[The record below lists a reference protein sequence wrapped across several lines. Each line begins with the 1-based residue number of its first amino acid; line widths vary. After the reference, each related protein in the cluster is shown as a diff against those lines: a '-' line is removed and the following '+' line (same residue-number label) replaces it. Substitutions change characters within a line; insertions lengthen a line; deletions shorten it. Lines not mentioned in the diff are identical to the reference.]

1 MRIGKL
7 RMLLEQYG
15 EATLR
20 DIIVEMY
27 RHTPKHLIEEK
38 DVDFML
44 SQFTRYK
51 EQKSSDERHSLSQTI
66 ILAERFVELAY
77 DHLYVLP
84 NQVMTER
91 DQKNWYI
98 HAKKIIRDLTY
109 YAEEDADA
117 RTMYEEMFFLL
128 SSSAGEEPLF
138 TTSDPFRLL
147 KLSQTDMLTQLI
159 YYYRL
164 DAPNAE
170 VWIDRSLYTALHV
183 AKDVDSSRVDLLST
197 LLAHPFTSTEW
208 STFHHRVV
216 TLCDRML
223 AKAADDE
230 HALEDYQ
237 ALKMLELE
245 LLVERGHLSEAEQK
259 LFAEYIPFFSH
270 RSEPF
275 KVYIDLLES
284 RGHLDE
290 TKRLRR
296 LAKEK
301 RIPF

>member
-20 DIIVEMY
+20 DVIVEMY
-27 RHTPKHLIEEK
+27 RNIPKTVIEEK
-38 DVDFML
+38 DIDFMV

-77 DHLYVLP
+77 DHLYLVP
-84 NQVMTER
+84 NQVMSER

-98 HAKKIIRDLTY
+98 HAKKIIRDLVH
-109 YAEEDADA
+109 YADDEPEA
-117 RTMYEEMFFLL
+117 RTMYEEMFLLL

-138 TTSDPFRLL
+138 ATSDPFRLL
-147 KLSQTDMLTQLI
+147 KLSQTSMLSQLI
-159 YYYRL
+159 QYYQL
-164 DAPNAE
+164 DAPAPV

-183 AKDVDSSRVDLLST
+183 PKDVDSTRVDLLST
-197 LLAHPFTSTEW
+197 LLEQSYSIAEW
-208 STFHHRVV
+208 NLLHERLT
-216 TLCDRML
+216 TLCDRTL
-223 AKAADDE
+223 AKAQTDDN
-230 HALEDYQ
+230 ALADYQ

-245 LLVERGHLSEAEQK
+245 LLVERGLLSEAEQK

-275 KVYIDLLES
+275 KVYVNMLES
-284 RGHLDE
+284 HGHTNE

-301 RIPF
+301 RIQL

>member
-15 EATLR
+15 ESTLR
-20 DIIVEMY
+20 DLVVEMY
-27 RHTPKHLIEEK
+27 RHMPKTVIEEK
-38 DVDFML
+38 EMDFML

-51 EQKSSDERHSLSQTI
+51 AQKSSEERHSLSQII

-77 DHLYVLP
+77 DHLYLMP
-84 NQVMTER
+84 NQIMSER

-98 HAKKIIRDLTY
+98 HAKKILRDLSY
-109 YAEEDADA
+109 YAEDDIEA
-117 RTMYEEMFFLL
+117 RTMYEEMFLLL

-138 TTSDPFRLL
+138 STSDPFRLL
-147 KLSQTDMLTQLI
+147 KLSQTTMLTQLI
-159 YYYRL
+159 HYYQL
-164 DAPNAE
+164 DAPTSE

-183 AKDVDSSRVDLLST
+183 PKDVDSTRVDLLST
-197 LLAHPFTSTEW
+197 LLEQPYTSAEW
-208 STFHHRVV
+208 TLFHERLIA
-216 TLCDRML
+216 LCERTL
-223 AKAADDE
+223 AKASTDDN
-230 HALEDYQ
+230 ALEDYQ

-245 LLVERGHLSEAEQK
+245 LLVERGNLSEAERK

-275 KVYIDLLES
+275 KVYVNMLES
-284 RGHLDE
+284 RGHADE

-301 RIPF
+301 RINL

>member
-27 RHTPKHLIEEK
+27 RHTPKHVIEEK
-38 DVDFML
+38 DIDFML

-66 ILAERFVELAY
+66 ILAERFIELAY

-98 HAKKIIRDLTY
+98 HAKKIIRDLAY
-109 YAEEDADA
+109 YADEDVEA

-147 KLSQTDMLTQLI
+147 KLSQTDMLTQLVH
-159 YYYRL
+159 YYRL
-164 DAPNAE
+164 DAPNSE

-197 LLAHPFTSTEW
+197 LLAHPFTAAEW
-208 STFHHRVV
+208 STFHQRVV
-216 TLCDRML
+216 ALCERVL

-230 HALEDYQ
+230 QALADYQ

-245 LLVERGHLSEAEQK
+245 LLVERGQFSEAEQK

-275 KVYIDLLES
+275 KVYINLLES

>member
-15 EATLR
+15 ETTLR
-20 DIIVEMY
+20 DLVVEMY
-27 RHTPKHLIEEK
+27 RNTPKAVIEEK
-38 DVDFML
+38 DMDYMI

-51 EQKSSDERHSLSQTI
+51 EQKSSDERHSLSQTV

-77 DHLYVLP
+77 DHLYLLP
-84 NQVMTER
+84 NQIMSER

-98 HAKKIIRDLTY
+98 HAKKIIRDLSY
-109 YAEEDADA
+109 YAEDDAEA
-117 RTMYEEMFFLL
+117 RTMYEEMFLLL

-138 TTSDPFRLL
+138 STSDPFRLL
-147 KLSQTDMLTQLI
+147 KLSQTTMLTQLI
-159 YYYRL
+159 HYYQL
-164 DAPNAE
+164 DAPTSD

-183 AKDVDSSRVDLLST
+183 PKDVDSTRVDLLST
-197 LLAHPFTSTEW
+197 LLEQPYTSFEW
-208 STFHHRVV
+208 NLFHQRLI
-216 TLCDRML
+216 TLCERTL
-223 AKAADDE
+223 AKAPSDDS
-230 HALEDYQ
+230 ALEDYQ

-245 LLVERGHLSEAEQK
+245 LLVERGQLSEAERK
-259 LFAEYIPFFSH
+259 LFSEYIPFFSH

-275 KVYIDLLES
+275 KVYVNMLES
-284 RGHLDE
+284 RGHSDE

-301 RIPF
+301 RINL

>member
-20 DIIVEMY
+20 DIIAEMY
-27 RHTPKHLIEEK
+27 RHIPKNVIEEK
-38 DVDFML
+38 EIDFML
-44 SQFTRYK
+44 GQFTRYK

-66 ILAERFVELAY
+66 VLAERFVELAY
-77 DHLYVLP
+77 DQLYLLP
-84 NQVMTER
+84 NQVMSER

-109 YAEEDADA
+109 YAENDAEA

-147 KLSQTDMLTQLI
+147 KLSQKVMLTQLI
-159 YYYRL
+159 HYYRL
-164 DAPNAE
+164 DAPTSD
-170 VWIDRSLYTALHV
+170 VWIDRSLYTALHIP
-183 AKDVDSSRVDLLST
+183 KDVDSTRIDLLST
-197 LLAHPFTSTEW
+197 LLAQPFTPSEW
-208 STFHHRVV
+208 SLFHRRVAS
-216 TLCDRML
+216 LCERTL
-223 AKAADDE
+223 AKAYVDDQ
-230 HALEDYQ
+230 ALEDYQ

-245 LLVERGHLSEAEQK
+245 LLVERGRLSEAEQK

-275 KVYIDLLES
+275 QVYIDLLES